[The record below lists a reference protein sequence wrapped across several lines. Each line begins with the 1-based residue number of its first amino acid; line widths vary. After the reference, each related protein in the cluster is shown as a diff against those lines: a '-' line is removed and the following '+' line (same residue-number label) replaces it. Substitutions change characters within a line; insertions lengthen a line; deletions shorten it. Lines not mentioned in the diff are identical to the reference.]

1 MIGMND
7 WRARIWG
14 PLTLLL
20 SSAASMALEIIAGR
34 ALAPYVGMSLYTW
47 TTIIA
52 VVLTG
57 LTLGHWVGGRAADR
71 SAAPARLAGLILI
84 AAAVLS
90 AASLPLLRLAAPMA
104 EGADPLMRI
113 GALAGAAFFLPSL
126 AAGTLSP
133 ILTKMALDAAPMER
147 RGAALGTMF
156 ALGAGGAIVGT
167 LAAGLV
173 LIAWVGAAGSV
184 LIVAGTYAVLAP
196 PLLGARRG
204 GALLGLL
211 GVVAAGAG
219 LGGLPAAFAS
229 PCATESAYYC
239 IRVDDTVMYGREA
252 RVMALDHLA
261 HGINDRAEPRLLL
274 SPYLALVDEAARARF
289 PGPGIDAFFIGGGA
303 YTLPRAWAAQYPDA
317 RLTVAEIDPEVT
329 RLAKERLWFA
339 PDART
344 TIVHAD
350 GRRALETLPA
360 DARFDVIFG
369 DAFHDVAVPRHLVS
383 DEFNAAVAARLRPGG
398 FYAVNAVDRLREP
411 RFALSLASTL
421 RRRFAHVDLWLD
433 AAELRAGE
441 ARATW
446 IILASQDGMGRED
459 WRSTR
464 GVARSWLHVPLAGML
479 AEMPEGAVVALS
491 DDYAPVD
498 RLLAPMLLDAKLS
511 E

>member
-1 MIGMND
+1 MND

-14 PLTLLL
+14 PAVLLL

-71 SAAPARLAGLILI
+71 AAAPARLAGLILI
-84 AAAVLS
+84 AAAALS
-90 AASLPLLRLAAPMA
+90 GASLPLLRLAAPMA
-104 EGADPLMRI
+104 DGADPLMRI
-113 GALAGAAFFLPSL
+113 GALSMAAFFLPSL

-133 ILTKMALDAAPMER
+133 ILTKMALDAAPADR
-147 RGAALGTMF
+147 RGAVLGSMF
-156 ALGAGGAIVGT
+156 ALGAGGAILGT
-167 LAAGLV
+167 LVAGLV

-184 LIVAGTYAVLAP
+184 LIVAGTYALLAP
-196 PLLGARRG
+196 PLLGARG
-204 GALLGLL
+204 GAALL
-211 GVVAAGAG
+211 AAIGAG
-219 LGGLPAAFAS
+219 GAAMALHGPPAAFAS
-229 PCATESAYYC
+229 PCLEESGYYC
-239 IRVDDTVMYGREA
+239 IRVDDTAMFGRDA

-261 HGINDRAEPRLLL
+261 HGVNDRDEPRLLL

-317 RLTVAEIDPEVT
+317 ALVVAEVDPAVT
-329 RLAKERLWFA
+329 RVARDRLWFA

-344 TIVHAD
+344 TILHQD
-350 GRRALETLPA
+350 GRRALATLPEG
-360 DARFDVIFG
+360 ARFDVIFG
-369 DAFHDVAVPRHLVS
+369 DAFHDVSVPQHLVS
-383 DEFNAAVAARLRPGG
+383 DEFHAAVAARLRPGG
-398 FYAVNAVDRLREP
+398 FYAINAVDRLREP

-421 RRRFAHVDLWLD
+421 QRRFAAVELWLD
-433 AAELRAGE
+433 AAELRQSE
-441 ARATW
+441 TRATW
-446 IILASQDGMGRED
+446 IILASQDGTGRED

-464 GVARSWLHVPLAGML
+464 GVARDWVRIPLDRML
-479 AEMPEGAVVALS
+479 AQMPQGAVVALT
-491 DDYAPVD
+491 DDFAPVD
-498 RLLAPMLLDAKLS
+498 RLLAPMLLDAALS